1 MVIFLFLFLPVLLH
15 AASVNAASPRLS
27 LTFEP
32 PESEVYIG
40 QETFFQISLM
50 DRIGVKG
57 IGIIPA
63 KWPNADIFLL
73 KRSFTEGVPD
83 EKSRYNLHKVS
94 FSLIPKSAGKMA
106 FPPLCLSVSA
116 PTMVSLRDLP
126 DDVKVSSNGDIEIC
140 SPPFSLNVKELPPYS
155 QPLFASSEV
164 KLFDGIFPRSSSV
177 PAGTPVKRSVFL
189 SVKGTLPA
197 FLPDFQM
204 GTVKNGRSYS
214 GKTER
219 SSPPFKNGSVA
230 ALRQTVVII
239 PEREGTLVL
248 PEIKVPWLNTQTG
261 RIETAV
267 IPAYPLIVTPALNGG
282 KQEKEVSA
290 KTVLPKRFEK
300 RFVAVFVGAGVIG
313 TALCFILFKFLKKK
327 VKRKRTI
334 KNIRIA
340 CEKNDFKA
348 VEKLILA
355 WAVETFPQETFHDLS
370 DVRKKF
376 EGWSDDFVNQLENLE
391 MYLYGTGRFAR
402 YVPSVKES
410 LGKGLSS
417 AFFQAVQVKFVRSSK
432 KKTKLPELY
441 PDDTVF

>member
-1 MVIFLFLFLPVLLH
+1 MVRFLFLFLPVLLR
-15 AASVNAASPRLS
+15 AASVNAASPRLY

-50 DRIGVKG
+50 DRIGVRE

-73 KRSFTEGVPD
+73 DRSFQEAVSDKG
-83 EKSRYNLHKVS
+83 KYNIHKVA

-116 PTMVSLRDLP
+116 PTMISLRDLP
-126 DDVKVSSNGDIEIC
+126 DDVKILSNGDIEIC
-140 SPPFSLNVKELPPYS
+140 SSPFSLNVKELPPYS

-164 KLFDGIFPRSSSV
+164 KLFDGVFPRSSSV
-177 PAGTPVKRSVFL
+177 SAGTPVKRSVLL
-189 SVKGTLPA
+189 SAKGTLPA

-219 SSPPFKNGSVA
+219 SSPPLKNASIA
-230 ALRQTVVII
+230 ALRQTVVIV

-267 IPAYPLIVTPALNGG
+267 IPAYSLIVTPALNGG
-282 KQEKEVSA
+282 EQEKEAVA
-290 KTVLPKRFEK
+290 KTDRSKRFEK
-300 RFVAVFVGAGVIG
+300 RSVAVFVGGSVIG
-313 TALCFILFKFLKKK
+313 TALCFILFRFLKKR
-327 VKRKRTI
+327 VKQKRTM
-334 KNIRIA
+334 KAVRAA
-340 CEKNDFKA
+340 CERNDFKT
-348 VEKLILA
+348 VEKLILS
-355 WAVETFPQETFHDLS
+355 WAVETFPQETVHNLS

-376 EGWSDDFVNQLENLE
+376 EGRSDDFVNQLENLE
-391 MYLYGTGRFAR
+391 MYLYGTGRFAKH
-402 YVPSVKES
+402 VPSVKES

-417 AFFQAVQVKFVRSSK
+417 AFFQAVQVKFVRASK
-432 KKTKLPELY
+432 KKKKLPELY